1 MNADTPGVIAVFPEP
16 RPRIK
21 YPWKKLGLN
30 ECFLTHI
37 DNRNR
42 VDVQANYHKQTF
54 PDRTFT
60 TVVLPDDP
68 NMLAVFRTK

>member
-1 MNADTPGVIAVFPEP
+1 MNADSPEVIAVFPEA

-21 YPWKKLGLN
+21 YPWGKLEVN

-37 DNRNR
+37 GNRNR

-60 TVVLPDDP
+60 SVVLPDDP
-68 NMLAVFRTK
+68 DMFAVFRIK